1 MANSVLLKFDSKT
14 VSNSNPSDFSVHYNH
29 FPLDRESDYSLALVS
44 ANIWYSWFNISVAN
58 GNNTFRYNNGT
69 SWSQTQTIPDGMYS
83 LSHINEYVQ
92 GRIAYLGD
100 TSANISIV
108 ANYTTLKCDITCQNN
123 YELDLQ
129 ASQSTLHN
137 ILGYNSQILS
147 STGNLTI
154 VFNSENTVNIT
165 NDVNSLS
172 LHCSI
177 VGGSYENSQSSDVI
191 YSFSPNVAPG
201 SLIQLHPNQL
211 LYLPVI
217 PKDSIQNIRFRLTDQ
232 SGKSIDLNGEHV
244 NFILHMKKNN

>member
-1 MANSVLLKFDSKT
+1 MSSYLLKFDS
-14 VSNSNPSDFSVHYNH
+14 SSLPNSNPSDFTIHYNH
-29 FPLDRESDYSLALVS
+29 FPLNRDSDYSLAVVS
-44 ANIWYSWFNISVAN
+44 ANIWYSWFNVSSAN

-69 SWSQTQTIPDGMYS
+69 AWSQTQTIPDGMYS
-83 LSHINEYVQ
+83 ISHINQYVQ
-92 GRIAYLGD
+92 GRITALGD
-100 TSANISIV
+100 TSANISIL
-108 ANYTTLKCDITCQNN
+108 ANYTTLKCDITCHNN

-137 ILGYNSQILS
+137 ILGFDSQVLS
-147 STGNLTI
+147 STGGLEI
-154 VFNSENTVNIT
+154 LFSSENTVDIT
-165 NDVNSLS
+165 NGITSLS

-191 YSFSPNVAPG
+191 YSFSPNVSPG

-211 LYLPVI
+211 LYLPVV
-217 PKDSIQNIRFRLTDQ
+217 PKDSIQDVRFRLTDQ